1 MKQTHPSRKE
11 KGNGR
16 PAPKQKPGGG
26 IGKILAYAGEY
37 KAHAALSCILSVIST
52 VLALG
57 PYIAVWFTARSV
69 ISALPYT
76 PGLHQILTYALWAV
90 LTAALS
96 IALYAIALILSHL
109 AAFRVSKNMKKAAL
123 GHISRLPLVF
133 FTSNTSARI
142 RRLIDENTGAAET
155 FVSHQLPDVAGA
167 FVLPVAVIAM
177 LFIFD
182 WRLGLASIA
191 PVVLGFV
198 SMSFSMTE
206 KQRKVIADY
215 ENQQEALSSSAIEYV
230 RGIPVVK
237 IFQQTVYSF
246 KGFYEAIMRYRGLAN
261 QVCNGMK
268 VTTTIYT
275 VLINAM
281 FAFLIPAGIL
291 LYNRTEDPAGFV
303 ADFLFYL
310 LLAPVFPMMLSKI
323 MKFSDDIMRVNMA
336 NQNLEALMEEKPL
349 PEPRVPQSP
358 SVYDICFEQV
368 SFAYPGTNRNAV
380 DNLSFRLPQG
390 GTLAIVGVS
399 GSGKTTAAGLLAR
412 FFDTDSGEI
421 KIGGINIKDIAK
433 EDLMA
438 KVSFVFQSTKLLKGS
453 LAYNIAMGCGDVP
466 RERILA
472 AAKKAQCQDILD
484 KLPRGIDTVYGTE
497 GTYLSGGECQRIAL
511 ARAILKDAPIVI
523 LDEATAFAD
532 PENERLIQKSFEELT
547 KDKTLIMI
555 AHRLTTVQKA
565 SGILV
570 MDNGRLVEQG
580 THKEL
585 LSKGGAYASMWRDYQ
600 SSIKWNIKKEEVTA

>member
-1 MKQTHPSRKE
+1 MKQTQAMENQK
-11 KGNGR
+11 KR
-16 PAPKQKPGGG
+16 PASKQKQGG
-26 IGKILAYAGEY
+26 IGKILTYAGEY

-57 PYIAVWFTARSV
+57 PYITLWFTAREV
-69 ISALPYT
+69 IAALPDT
-76 PGLHQILTYALWAV
+76 PDFSQILTYALWAV
-90 LTAALS
+90 LSAVFS

-109 AAFRVSKNMKKAAL
+109 AAFRVSKNMKKSAL
-123 GHISRLPLVF
+123 RHVSQLPLGF

-142 RRLIDENTGAAET
+142 RRLIDENTVAAET
-155 FVSHQLPDVAGA
+155 FVSHQLPDIAGA
-167 FVLPVAVIAM
+167 FVLPVAVISM
-177 LFIFD
+177 LFLFD
-182 WRLGLASIA
+182 WRLGLACLA
-191 PVVLGFV
+191 PVILGFV
-198 SMSFSMTE
+198 TMSFSMTE
-206 KQRKVIADY
+206 KQRKVISDY
-215 ENQQEALSSSAIEYV
+215 ENQQEILSSSAIEYV

-237 IFQQTVYSF
+237 VFQQTVYSF

-275 VLINAM
+275 VLINGI
-281 FAFLIPAGIL
+281 FAFLIPVGIL
-291 LYNRTEDPAGFV
+291 IYSHTENPAGFV
-303 ADFLFYL
+303 TDFLFYL
-310 LLAPVFPMMLSKI
+310 LLAPIFPTMLSKI

-336 NQNLEALMEEKPL
+336 NQNLETLLSENPL
-349 PEPRVPQSP
+349 PEPSSPQIP
-358 SVYDICFEQV
+358 SAYDICFEQV
-368 SFAYPGTNRNAV
+368 SFAYPETNQNAV
-380 DNLSFRLPQG
+380 DNLSFHLPQG
-390 GTLAIVGVS
+390 GTLAIVGAS
-399 GSGKTTAAGLLAR
+399 GSGKTTAASLATR
-412 FFDTDSGEI
+412 FFDLDSGEI

-433 EDLMA
+433 EDLME

-453 LAYNIAMGCGDVP
+453 LACNISMGCGDVS

-472 AAKKAQCQDILD
+472 AAQKAQCQNILD
-484 KLPRGIDTVYGTE
+484 KLPQGIDTVYGTE

-532 PENERLIQKSFEELT
+532 PENERLIQKSFETLT

-565 SGILV
+565 SCILV
-570 MDNGRLVEQG
+570 MDHGRLIEQG

-585 LSKGGAYASMWRDYQ
+585 LSKNGVYASMWQDYQ
-600 SSIKWNIKKEEVTA
+600 SSIEWNIKKEEVIA